1 MYISQSQQK
10 SGSNLVRKICR
21 YTGTPFHLPRRLI
34 TYQCTLLAS
43 RYTYCNN
50 NIKFISGRK
59 KNE

>member
-34 TYQCTLLAS
+34 TYQCTLA
-43 RYTYCNN
+43 RYTYCN